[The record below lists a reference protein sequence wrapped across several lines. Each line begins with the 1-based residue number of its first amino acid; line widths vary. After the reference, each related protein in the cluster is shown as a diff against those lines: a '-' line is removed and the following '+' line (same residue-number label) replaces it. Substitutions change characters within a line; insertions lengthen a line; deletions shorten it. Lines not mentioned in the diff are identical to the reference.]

1 MLDHLINYDPPPAF
15 LDQVVSLDKAEVQSV
30 IDAQHNTAQ
39 WLKQMGAPDTDSVTQ
54 EVQEETA
61 RNTFAV
67 LTSDTADSAKK
78 AQLVKLKAPTAVQH
92 LVGMLTA
99 YDWDFVQQAQEIRGY
114 AVSQLVEETKH
125 PDARIRLRALEL
137 LGRVT
142 EIALFTDRVEVK
154 KTEMADHELEARI
167 REKLAKFLPAE
178 DAVVVDA
185 VEVTPTPAND
195 ETA

>member
-1 MLDHLINYDPPPAF
+1 MLDHLINYAPPPAF
-15 LDQVVSLDKAEVQSV
+15 LDQVVSLDKAEVQGV

-67 LTSDTADSAKK
+67 LTSDTTDSAKK

-99 YDWDFVQQAQEIRGY
+99 YDWDFVQQAKEIRGY
-114 AVSQLVEETKH
+114 AVSQLVEESKH

-178 DAVVVDA
+178 DATVVDA
-185 VEVTPTPAND
+185 VEVPQTPASD
-195 ETA
+195 EAA

>member
-15 LDQVVSLDKAEVQSV
+15 LDQVVSLDKADVQSV
-30 IDAQHNTAQ
+30 IDAQHNTAK
-39 WLKQMGAPDTDSVTQ
+39 WLKEMGAPDTESVTQ

-67 LTSDTADSAKK
+67 LTSDTTDPVKK

-178 DAVVVDA
+178 DATVVDA
-185 VEVTPTPAND
+185 VEVTPAPASD
-195 ETA
+195 EAA